1 MQRLGSSHK
10 VPPSAT
16 PSNSSQ
22 RLLEGGVLSE
32 VLEEVHLRGFLK
44 FYPFLLRM
52 GLIRQQVP
60 SLRIQLDKLLE
71 PNVSE
76 DFIPSGFFQNA
87 KVPEDVF

>member
-1 MQRLGSSHK
+1 M
-10 VPPSAT
+10 PPSAT
-16 PSNSSQ
+16 PSNPFQ

-32 VLEEVHLRGFLK
+32 VLVEVHLRGFLK
-44 FYPFLLRM
+44 IYPLFLRM

-60 SLRIQLDKLLE
+60 SSRIQLDKLLE

-76 DFIPSGFFQNA
+76 DFIPPGFFPNA